1 MEGTLK
7 ILRNLVAVLVVL
19 VVILCGLMI
28 NQLQEIRRNR
38 DTILAMRRQANDAV
52 SQFTPQLDERIKH
65 LDDQIQGLDAK
76 MQGSEDRFMQRLDAE
91 LPKMLDRYIEN
102 KRRQLDEAARRGVP
116 PR

>member
-52 SQFTPQLDERIKH
+52 GQFTPQLDERLRH
-65 LDDQIQGLDAK
+65 FDEQIQGLDAK

-91 LPKMLDRYIEN
+91 LPKILDRYLES
-102 KRRQLDEAARRGVP
+102 KRKQLDEAAKRGVP